1 MLPVEHCIPSVSY
14 SDKLISVTMVT
25 VACSNDG
32 MVFTFGQNKYGQ
44 LGLGQTSSV
53 TMPTELQKISDV
65 CRVFSGR
72 YHCAALT
79 TLGALFMWGWGERGQ
94 LGQANNNNQY
104 VPDVVKELKDHVISD
119 IACGDG
125 HTVALTSKWG
135 VPVASCDPLIY
146 FKAME

>member
-1 MLPVEHCIPSVSY
+1 MSLVEHYIPLVSRH
-14 SDKLISVTMVT
+14 SNNLSITMVT
-25 VACSNDG
+25 VACSDDG

-53 TMPTELQKISDV
+53 TVPTELQTINDIS
-65 CRVFSGR
+65 RVFSGR

-94 LGQANNNNQY
+94 LAQGNNNNQY
-104 VPDVVKELKDHVISD
+104 VPSLVKELKDHVISD

-125 HTVALTSKWG
+125 HTVALTSKG
-135 VPVASCDPLIY
+135 VWLQHHVIY
-146 FKAME
+146 